1 MCSQVLGCLFRLLHT
16 RCNLPV
22 MLVQGRMDRML
33 SFYVG
38 IVITTREARTVYP
51 AMYTAYDRSRGQK
64 LDCLGEQSG

>member
-1 MCSQVLGCLFRLLHT
+1 
-16 RCNLPV
+16 
-22 MLVQGRMDRML
+22 MDRML